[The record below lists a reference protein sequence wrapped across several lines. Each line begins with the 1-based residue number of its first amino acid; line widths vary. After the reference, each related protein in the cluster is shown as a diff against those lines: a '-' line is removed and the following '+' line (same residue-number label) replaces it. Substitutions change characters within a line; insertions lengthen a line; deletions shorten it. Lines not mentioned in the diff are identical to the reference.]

1 VKESRESRIESREKA
16 EALGLLF
23 AGLVLAVCACGYS
36 LVGKASSLPESIR
49 VVQFTT
55 LENMTPRVGL
65 EQRLSA
71 EIARELASR
80 GRFKVQSGAE
90 GADAVLNGAV
100 VGFDLYPV
108 AFDSQ
113 GRATD
118 YQVRVTARV
127 SLKTIPEG
135 KALWENPAFTFRDI
149 YQFSSSA
156 ASYVDRENDAIDRV
170 AGRFAQSLVTSLLEG
185 F

>member
-1 VKESRESRIESREKA
+1 MFPAVKRRIRRVVA
-16 EALGLLF
+16 GGTLL
-23 AGLVLAVCACGYS
+23 AALVLGPGGCGYT
-36 LVGKASSLPESIR
+36 LVGKGSTLPESIK
-49 VVQFTT
+49 VVQFAT
-55 LENMTPRVGL
+55 LENRTQRAGL

-90 GADAVLNGAV
+90 GANALLTGAV
-100 VGFDLYPV
+100 SGFDLYPV
-108 AFDSQ
+108 SFDAQ

-118 YQVRVTARV
+118 YQVRVTAQV

-135 KALWENPAFTFRDI
+135 TTLWENPAYTFRDN
-149 YQFSSSA
+149 YQFSASA
-156 ASYVDRENDAIDRV
+156 ASYVDRENEAIDKV

>member
-1 VKESRESRIESREKA
+1 MIARRLA
-16 EALGLLF
+16 FGALVGTLL
-23 AGLVLAVCACGYS
+23 LLAACGYT
-36 LVGKASSLPESIR
+36 LVGKGSSLPESIR

-55 LENMTPRVGL
+55 LDNMTPRVGL
-65 EQRLSA
+65 EQRFSG

-80 GRFKVQSGAE
+80 GRFKVQSTAE
-90 GADAVLNGAV
+90 GADALLSGAV
-100 VGFDLYPV
+100 MAFDLFPV
-108 AFDSQ
+108 AFDTQ

-127 SLKTIPEG
+127 SLKTIPDG
-135 KALWENPAFTFRDI
+135 KALWENPAYTFRDN

-156 ASYVDRENDAIDRV
+156 ASYVDRENEAIDRV

>member
-1 VKESRESRIESREKA
+1 MTRGKWVA
-16 EALGLLF
+16 GALAAAALLC
-23 AGLVLAVCACGYS
+23 AACGYT
-36 LVGKASSLPESIR
+36 LVGKGSSLPESVR

-55 LENMTPRVGL
+55 LDNLTRRVGL

-80 GRFKVQSGAE
+80 GRFKVQTEATGAN
-90 GADAVLNGAV
+90 AVLSGAV

-108 AFDSQ
+108 AFDTQ

-135 KALWENPAFTFRDI
+135 NVLWENPAYTFRDN
-149 YQFSSSA
+149 YQFSTSA
-156 ASYVDRENDAIDRV
+156 ASYVDRENEAIDRV

>member
-1 VKESRESRIESREKA
+1 MSRA
-16 EALGLLF
+16 AGALLLGAALLG
-23 AGLVLAVCACGYS
+23 AGGCGYS
-36 LVGKASSLPESIR
+36 LVGKGSSLPESVK

-55 LENMTPRVGL
+55 LENLTPRVGL

-80 GRFKVQSGAE
+80 GRFKVQSSAAGAN
-90 GADAVLNGAV
+90 AVLSGAV
-100 VGFDLYPV
+100 SGFDLYPV

-127 SLKTIPEG
+127 SLKTIPDG
-135 KALWENPAFTFRDI
+135 TALWENPAYTFRDN

-156 ASYVDRENDAIDRV
+156 ASYVDRENEAIDRV
-170 AGRFAQSLVTSLLEG
+170 SGRFAQSLVTSLLEG